1 MSVIQQPQAT
11 AQPPK
16 AHGVWQQRWPERGV
30 GTLLSNLLILALWCW
45 LYHPLFRYLSV
56 IFSDQFF
63 RTNQLILL
71 VVLALML
78 LQARRGGLGFRLDIR
93 PQLAWLPLAVALGA
107 AVGYLLVERFL
118 DMNILA
124 TTLALLASYG
134 LLGLWLTPVR
144 WRQGLPAVL
153 LLMGALPFGDH
164 LQTFVGYP
172 LRIATAHL
180 VGEGLRL
187 LGVASVGADTILTF
201 ENGIAHVDLPC
212 SGIKSLWTGGLFLI
226 AATWIE
232 QQRLNLRWL
241 GIAAVLGSFL
251 VVGNFVRVAVLVTV
265 GVVGQLRLLAEMLH
279 VPLGVLSFG
288 IACGVTLWLLRRGRP
303 VGAATAAE
311 REPPGREAAPVLR
324 PRPIW
329 LPPTLMACIGILALL
344 YQPRPQTGLQ
354 ALPPAWSFPAAITT
368 TVEPLTADEIW
379 WLSKDGAES
388 ADRRRFQW
396 GDVSGSMLLITSQ
409 TWRAHHR
416 PERCFE
422 VKGLAV
428 DDLRTHLVTPD
439 FPLRVVALG
448 QGNQHNTHSA
458 VYWFQAADQITED
471 YGTRMWADVA
481 PDRQRWVLVAIL
493 FDDHR
498 PPDRAALAPFY
509 QAVAA
514 AVDAGLAQRVG
525 GVKR

>member
-1 MSVIQQPQAT
+1 MSVIPKPHEAAHQPKPSCQ
-11 AQPPK
+11 
-16 AHGVWQQRWPERGV
+16 WQLLWPERGAR
-30 GTLLSNLLILALWCW
+30 TWLSNFLILTLWCW
-45 LYHPLFRYLSV
+45 LYHPLFGYLSV

-71 VVLALML
+71 VVLALVL
-78 LQARRGGLGFRLDIR
+78 LQARRGALGLRLDMR
-93 PQLAWLPLAVALGA
+93 PQLAWLPLTVALGA

-124 TTLALLASYG
+124 ATLALLASYG
-134 LLGLWLTPVR
+134 LLGLWLAPVR

-153 LLMGALPFGDH
+153 LLIGALPFGDH

-180 VGEGLRL
+180 VGEGLRA

-232 QQRLNLRWL
+232 RQRLNLRWL
-241 GIAAVLGSFL
+241 GITTVLGILL
-251 VVGNFVRVAVLVTV
+251 VVGNFVRVAVLVSV
-265 GVVGQLRLLAEMLH
+265 GVVGQMSLLAEMLH

-288 IACGVTLWLLRRGRP
+288 IACGVALWLLRRGRP
-303 VGAATAAE
+303 LDAAAAS
-311 REPPGREAAPVLR
+311 RSQ

-329 LPPTLMACIGILALL
+329 LPPTLMACIGSLALL

-354 ALPPAWSFPAAITT
+354 ALPPAWSFPAALTT
-368 TVEPLTADEIW
+368 SVEPLTTDEIW
-379 WLSKDGAES
+379 WLTKDGAES

-396 GDVSGSMLLITSQ
+396 GNVSGSMLLVTSQ

-428 DDLRTHLVTPD
+428 DDLRTHLVDPD
-439 FPLRVVALG
+439 FPIRIVALG

-458 VYWFQAADQITED
+458 VYWFQSTAQITAD

-481 PDRQRWVLVAIL
+481 PKRQRWVLVALL
-493 FDDHR
+493 FDDNR

-514 AVDAGLAQRVG
+514 AVDTGLAQRG
-525 GVKR
+525 G

>member
-1 MSVIQQPQAT
+1 MSVIQETHAATHQPKT
-11 AQPPK
+11 RFRWK
-16 AHGVWQQRWPERGV
+16 HLWPERG
-30 GTLLSNLLILALWCW
+30 GRTLLSNGLILALWFW
-45 LYHPLFRYLSV
+45 LYQPLFSYLAI

-78 LQARRGGLGFRLDIR
+78 LQARRGGPGLRLDAR
-93 PQLAWLPLAVALGA
+93 PQLLWLPLALAFGA
-107 AVGYLLVERFL
+107 SVGYLLVERFL

-124 TTLALLASYG
+124 ASLAFLASYG
-134 LLGLWLTPVR
+134 LLGLWLAPAR
-144 WRQGLPAVL
+144 WRQGLPAAL

-180 VGEGLRL
+180 VGEGLRA
-187 LGVASVGADTILTF
+187 LGVTSIGAETILTF

-241 GIAAVLGSFL
+241 GIALLFGSLL
-251 VVGNFVRVAVLVTV
+251 VAGNFVRVAVLIGV
-265 GVVGQLRLLAEMLH
+265 GVVGQQRLLAEMLH

-288 IACGVTLWLLRRGRP
+288 VACGIALWLLRQSRP
-303 VGAATAAE
+303 VVAPATTGL
-311 REPPGREAAPVLR
+311 PH
-324 PRPIW
+324 PRPTW
-329 LPPTLMACIGILALL
+329 LPPTLMAGIGLMALL

-354 ALPPAWSFPAAITT
+354 APPPAWSFPAALTT

-379 WLSKDGAES
+379 WLTKDGAES

-422 VKGLAV
+422 VKGFAV
-428 DDLRTHLVTPD
+428 DDLRTYLVAPA
-439 FPLRVVALG
+439 FPLRLVALG
-448 QGNQHNTHSA
+448 QGDHHNTHRA
-458 VYWFQAADQITED
+458 VYWFQSATQITAD
-471 YGTRMWADVA
+471 YGTRMWADAA
-481 PDRQRWVLVAIL
+481 PTRQRWVLVALL
-493 FDDHR
+493 FDDNR
-498 PPDRAALAPFY
+498 PPDRADLAEFY

-514 AVDAGLAQRVG
+514 AVAVGLGAPPEGIV
-525 GVKR
+525 VKP